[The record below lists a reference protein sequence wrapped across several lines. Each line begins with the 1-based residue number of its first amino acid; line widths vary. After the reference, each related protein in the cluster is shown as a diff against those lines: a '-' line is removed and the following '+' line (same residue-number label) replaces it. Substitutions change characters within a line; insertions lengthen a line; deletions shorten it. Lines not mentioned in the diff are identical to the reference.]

1 MTGSCAAGPA
11 AGWWPSPLRWRCP
24 PAATGA
30 GDGGAGRWV
39 VRVPEQGFELP
50 VPAGWKLQR
59 QLAGP
64 GSQVVGV
71 VLVPR
76 SGEPPGV
83 AVTVAADPDQPLRYT
98 LELQVDASEGGVPD
112 SV

>member
-1 MTGSCAAGPA
+1 VAPAG
-11 AGWWPSPLRWRCP
+11 G
-24 PAATGA
+24 
-30 GDGGAGRWV
+30 V